1 MRVPPAQSGTRIGDN
16 LKTLNDRYGP
26 RGVTRGAVVVIASDG
41 WERGG
46 AARLREEMIR
56 LHRAAHATVWVN
68 PLAGDADYKP
78 LAQGMSA
85 AMPHIDH
92 FLPGHNLRS
101 LEGLAEV
108 LEALPAQGRR

>member
-1 MRVPPAQSGTRIGDN
+1 
-16 LKTLNDRYGP
+16 
-26 RGVTRGAVVVIASDG
+26 
-41 WERGG
+41 
-46 AARLREEMIR
+46 MIR
-56 LHRAAHATVWVN
+56 LHRAAHTIVWVN

-85 AMPHIDH
+85 ALPHVDH

-101 LEGLAEV
+101 LEGLADV

>member
-1 MRVPPAQSGTRIGDN
+1 V
-16 LKTLNDRYGP
+16 
-26 RGVTRGAVVVIASDG
+26 SDG
-41 WERGG
+41 LEHDD
-46 AARLREEMIR
+46 AARLSREMAR
-56 LHRAAHATVWVN
+56 LRRAAHAIVWVN

-101 LEGLAEV
+101 LEGLADV